1 MQLRLIFL
9 GTSSAVP
16 TADRCQQSI
25 ALVRG
30 NEVFIFDV
38 GECMQ
43 RNFLRSGIGANRRMR
58 IFITHM
64 HGDHVLGLL
73 GLMQTLALNGRT
85 LPIYIYGPKV
95 LNEYIEVNRRLLNI
109 NLTYDIYFNSI
120 DDEQVVVDVKD
131 YVIKACRA
139 EHSIPA
145 YSYCFHEKDR
155 PGVFYPEKAIALGVP
170 KGRLW
175 HRLQHGE
182 DVIID
187 GKVIRSSDVTGAKR
201 RGRKIGISGDTVVN
215 DRLVEFFKDCDVL
228 VFESTFSYEDRAKA
242 VEAMH
247 STARDAAELAVKARA
262 KMLVLTHFS
271 ARYSDVSRLVSEA
284 SSIHSN
290 VIAADDMLSIDV
302 PYQE

>member
-120 DDEQVVVDVKD
+120 DDEQVVVDEKD

-145 YSYCFHEKDR
+145 YSYYLHEKDR

-215 DRLVEFFKDCDVL
+215 DRLVEFFRDCDVL

-284 SSIHSN
+284 SSIHGN
-290 VIAADDMLSIDV
+290 VIAAHDMLIIDV